1 MASVLTSDAEMTRSV
16 KEYVPVSEIPRQSR
30 HIPEGWGSGV
40 VWLSLA
46 VASMVPRKS
55 GLSIVKWYE
64 LFMKVSSCMFET
76 GICGSVSCSHVVLL
90 A

>member
-1 MASVLTSDAEMTRSV
+1 
-16 KEYVPVSEIPRQSR
+16 
-30 HIPEGWGSGV
+30 

-46 VASMVPRKS
+46 VASMGPRKS

-64 LFMKVSSCMFET
+64 LFMKVPSGMFET
-76 GICGSVSCSHVVLL
+76 WSCGSVSCSHVVLL